1 MIYLFILAYYYNTM
15 ENTTEEINHNLCTI
29 EKCEAYCNS
38 DVKNLICSANFC
50 AVCGINMGDNNPRQL
65 CRKTYCPREDE
76 DYDYKKKK
84 I

>member
-1 MIYLFILAYYYNTM
+1 MDKVA
-15 ENTTEEINHNLCTI
+15 EEINHNICTI
-29 EKCEAYCNS
+29 EKCEAYENINININTS
-38 DVKNLICSANFC
+38 LDDNLNEKTQICSANFC